1 MYALFIL
8 LGSGLLIGLAI
19 GVVVR
24 FVELPS
30 DPLFEQINE
39 LMPGANCG
47 ACGYPG
53 CAGYAAALLAKK
65 AGPGVCPSMTK
76 ENIAN
81 LCRLLGVTEE
91 KRERKVAVVFCSGD
105 DDKATRQAFYNGVNN
120 CRDAMQVAAGA
131 KTCTYGCLGLGACA
145 RACPFGAI
153 EITAKHLAVVHP
165 ELCRGCGQCIQ
176 ACPKKLIRMVPV
188 SAPVHVFCSSPEK
201 GATKRAACKG
211 ACIGCRKCVKESKEN
226 QIRMDGFLAVIN
238 YADPPSE
245 ETAQACPTGALRKN
259 IPVRQLLVELE
270 EKNND

>member
-1 MYALFIL
+1 MNALLVL

-19 GVVVR
+19 GLVVR
-24 FVELPS
+24 FIEVPS
-30 DPLFEQINE
+30 DPLLEQISD

-53 CAGYAAALLAKK
+53 CAGYATALIKK
-65 AGPGVCPSMTK
+65 EATPGACPSMSA
-76 ENIAN
+76 ESIAC

-153 EITAKHLAVVHP
+153 EITDKHLAVVHP
-165 ELCRGCGQCIQ
+165 ELCRACGKCV
-176 ACPKKLIRMVPV
+176 ATCPKKLIRLVPA
-188 SAPVHVFCSSPEK
+188 SAPIHVFCSSPEK
-201 GATKRAACKG
+201 GALKRSACKG

-226 QIRMDGFLAVIN
+226 QIRMNGFLAVIN
-238 YADPPSE
+238 YADAPDE
-245 ETAQACPTGALRKN
+245 EVAQVCPTGALRKN
-259 IPVRQLLVELE
+259 IPARQTLAELE
-270 EKNND
+270 EKNNG

>member
-1 MYALFIL
+1 MNALIIL

-19 GVVVR
+19 GLVVK
-24 FVELPS
+24 FVAVPS
-30 DPLFEQINE
+30 DPLLDQINE

-53 CAGYAAALLAKK
+53 CAGYAAAMVKQIAK
-65 AGPGVCPSMTK
+65 PGACPAMSAAS
-76 ENIAN
+76 IASI
-81 LCRLLGVTEE
+81 CQLLGVSEE

-165 ELCRGCGQCIQ
+165 DFCRACGKCVQT
-176 ACPKKLIRMVPV
+176 CPKKLIRLVPA
-188 SAPVHVFCSSPEK
+188 SAPIHVFCSSPEK
-201 GATKRAACKG
+201 GALKRTACKG
-211 ACIGCRKCVKESKEN
+211 ACIGCRKCTSSAKEN
-226 QIRMDGFLAVIN
+226 QIRMNGFLATVS
-238 YADPPSE
+238 YADPPAAE
-245 ETAQACPTGALRKN
+245 VAEVCPTGALRRN
-259 IPVRQLLVELE
+259 IPGGKPLVQRE
-270 EKNND
+270 EKSNA